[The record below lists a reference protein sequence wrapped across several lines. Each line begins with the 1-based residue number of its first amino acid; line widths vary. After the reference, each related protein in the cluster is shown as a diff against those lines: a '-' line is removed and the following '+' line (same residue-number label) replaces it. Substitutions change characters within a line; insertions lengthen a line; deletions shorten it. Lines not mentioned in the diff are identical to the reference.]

1 MDSKNYVR
9 IDAQAEDIKKAFSF
23 LSNDEIGELSN
34 YLELR
39 EWEADAVVM
48 SEGGTDDYV
57 GFLIE
62 GKLAVKK
69 KTGYWDKHIIIAI
82 LEKGTMVG
90 EGAFIDSKPR
100 SSTVIAMEPCRIL
113 CISVGKMDELIE
125 DNPPLA
131 IKLMKR
137 LLYIVSIRLR
147 KAGERISELL

>member
-1 MDSKNYVR
+1 MDSKNYVCF
-9 IDAQAEDIKKAFSF
+9 DAQTEDVKKAFSF
-23 LSNDEIGELSN
+23 LSDEDIEVLSK
-34 YLELR
+34 YLEMR
-39 EWEADAVVM
+39 EWESDAVVM
-48 SEGGTDDYV
+48 SEGGSDDYV

-113 CISVGKMDELIE
+113 TISVEKMDELVL